1 MVAWQFTARDAR
13 NRNRNRPVGNGM
25 IGSEGTFSTLIG
37 KPVSR
42 PTQTVP
48 YGTGPFCKR
57 IPGSEL
63 PGYLHLVPP
72 GQNPGTFLHF

>member
-1 MVAWQFTARDAR
+1 MVARQFTARDAR
-13 NRNRNRPVGNGM
+13 NRTRPVGNGM
-25 IGSEGTFSTLIG
+25 IGSEGTSSTLIG

>member
-1 MVAWQFTARDAR
+1 MVAWQFTCQGCKKP
-13 NRNRNRPVGNGM
+13 NPSVGNGM
-25 IGSEGTFSTLIG
+25 IGSEGTSSTLIG
-37 KPVSR
+37 KAVSR